1 MHGDLR
7 SILGPEGRVQR
18 LNRKACR
25 TLARVVCSLANE
37 GRAGLTLPVPCSGLK
52 IETDDTAAGLT
63 VDHDD
68 RRCYARSG
76 VVDHIAQSVESA
88 LHGEEFF
95 RLHLR
100 RRWKIIALPP
110 REMGVRRHRD
120 FVGVTQIQ

>member
-7 SILGPEGRVQR
+7 SLLWPEGRKQR

-25 TLARVVCSLANE
+25 TLARVACSLANE
-37 GRAGLTLPVPCSGLK
+37 GRAGLTLPVPGCGLK
-52 IETDDTAAGLT
+52 IETDDTAARLT

-76 VVDHIAQSVESA
+76 VVDHIAESVETT
-88 LHGEEFF
+88 LHGEEFLC
-95 RLHLR
+95 LHLR
-100 RRWKIIALPP
+100 GRCKVVALPP

-120 FVGVTQIQ
+120 FV